1 MMQERQEE
9 NKKEETAAE
18 KITAY
23 FLTILEIA
31 EKELALLKLHTAKT
45 VKGLGW
51 FLMALILLVAG
62 LLLLAWTCFTAVS
75 LLIGPV
81 AAGLTASVVA
91 IAGGVVFLWISRKN
105 LK

>member
-1 MMQERQEE
+1 MMQEKQEE
-9 NKKEETAAE
+9 NKKEETAVE

-23 FLTILEIA
+23 FLTVLEIV
-31 EKELALLKLHTAKT
+31 EKELALFKLNAAKT
-45 VKGLGW
+45 IMGLGW
-51 FLMALILLVAG
+51 FLMALLLLAAG

-81 AAGLTASVVA
+81 VAGLTASILV